1 MVPVWTETPPTPPA
15 LLDDQHRLAKLGRL
29 DRARGGRRAAANYN
43 KIVWV
48 HRIVPNDRGENYM
61 PQIRHLDIA
70 VYSVTGQCY
79 RLSNVEADIPTTPD
93 SYLKVRARAGG
104 DACDSRV
111 SDFTGGAD
119 P

>member
-1 MVPVWTETPPTPPA
+1 VDGYAADALA
-15 LLDDQHRLAKLGRL
+15 LLDHQDPLAKLGRL
-29 DRARGGRRAAANYN
+29 NCATATGWAAANYN

-79 RLSNVEADIPTTPD
+79 RLSNVEADIPTAT
-93 SYLKVRARAGG
+93 
-104 DACDSRV
+104 
-111 SDFTGGAD
+111 
-119 P
+119 